1 MSTQDSAAKQ
11 QEHTRQVTI
20 IVNGRPRQVDKTELS
35 FEDIVRL
42 AFPNPHFGPDYE
54 YTVTYSKG
62 HDPKKEGTLTAGQTI
77 KVKDGMV
84 FNVTETNKS

>member
-1 MSTQDSAAKQ
+1 MNTQEGAAAQ
-11 QEHTRQVTI
+11 QAHTKHITI
-20 IVNGRPRQVDKTELS
+20 IVNGRPRQVEKGELS

-62 HDPKKEGTLTAGQTI
+62 HHPRQEGTITAGQTI
-77 KVKDGMV
+77 KVKEGMI